1 MAAQIGRSASVSNVQ
16 VPSEI
21 LPGRQIE
28 DLSAVLGS
36 LFFVVGD
43 MDR

>member
-1 MAAQIGRSASVSNVQ
+1 MAVL
-16 VPSEI
+16 PDL
-21 LPGRQIE
+21 LPGHRVG
-28 DLSAVLGS
+28 DLAAVLGS